1 MRRSIPGQ
9 VVVSKKMTVQNAK
22 EESIEEYMAMVAKN
36 KEDFPEKN
44 HGIMPVPNGTG
55 FYPSKMTP
63 SCIEEILERITR
75 GESVTSIGKDP
86 HLPTASTIWHWVRK
100 NEDFARL
107 YAEAKKLQMDMYA
120 EDIINIAD
128 DSVGDIRMAYDKF
141 GNKVPEVNYEAVKR
155 SELRVKAR
163 QWLMER
169 LAPKKYNE
177 RILSEAGA
185 TDANAPRVNATIK
198 IMLPDNGRPIASIE
212 AQTIEVSS
220 E

>member
-9 VVVSKKMTVQNAK
+9 VVVSEKMTKQMAK
-22 EESIEEYMAMVAKN
+22 EESIEEYMAMVEKN

-63 SCIEEILERITR
+63 SCVEEIMERIAR
-75 GESVTSIGKDP
+75 GESITSIGKES
-86 HLPTASTIWHWVRK
+86 HLPAAHTIWQWIRK
-100 NEDFARL
+100 NENFARL
-107 YAEAKKLQMDMYA
+107 YHEAKKLQMDMYA

-141 GNKVPEVNYEAVKR
+141 GNKIPEVNFESVKR

-177 RILSEAGA
+177 RNLSESGP
-185 TDANAPRVNATIK
+185 DANSPSINATIK

-212 AQTIEVSS
+212 PQTIEVTS

>member
-1 MRRSIPGQ
+1 MRRSVPGQ
-9 VVVSKKMTVQNAK
+9 VVVSGKMSKQMAK
-22 EESIEEYMAMVAKN
+22 EESIETYKALVEKN
-36 KEDFPEKN
+36 REDFPEIN
-44 HGIMPVPNGTG
+44 HGIMPVPKGTG

-63 SCIEEILERITR
+63 SCVEEIMERIAR
-75 GESVTSIGKDP
+75 GESVTSIGKESHMP
-86 HLPTASTIWHWVRK
+86 AAATIWHWIRK

-107 YAEAKKLQMDMYA
+107 YHEAKKLQMDMYA

-128 DSVGDIRMAYDKF
+128 DSVGDIRLAYDKF
-141 GNKVPEVNYEAVKR
+141 GNRVPEVNFEAVKR

-177 RILSEAGA
+177 RVLVEAGSA
-185 TDANAPRVNATIK
+185 DAQAPRINATVK